1 MSFIL
6 TKPYPR
12 LWSLEAGRAMV
23 VTDLHGDWDAYR
35 RCRDRF
41 VALQAREQIDCL
53 IFTGDLIHAESETQP
68 DRSVD
73 IVADVLAL
81 QSAYGAA
88 VIYLCGNH
96 EMPHIYSISLARGS
110 REYTAAFEAAL
121 SRSGRRA
128 EVAALFD
135 SLPFFVRTR
144 AGVSLAHAGASPVM
158 LDARNTT
165 RLFNWDHQELLG
177 WAEQALAGEDVAA
190 LRRAFAEGNKAV
202 SYEALARH
210 YLSVSDPGDPRYDY
224 LVRGFL
230 ATNAPSFDLLW
241 SALFTRCE
249 EEFGPGQYAI
259 YLDATLKELSVD
271 FLQQQVL
278 VSGHMNTQN
287 GHHVIA
293 QRQLRLSSARHAQPR
308 SAGEYLIFDAASPVR
323 SVKTLLANLRSVYG
337 D

>member
-1 MSFIL
+1 
-6 TKPYPR
+6 
-12 LWSLEAGRAMV
+12 MV
-23 VTDLHGDWDAYR
+23 VTDLHGDWDVYR

-53 IFTGDLIHAESETQP
+53 IFTGDLIHAESETLP

-96 EMPHIYSISLARGS
+96 EMPHIYGISLARGS
-110 REYTAAFEAAL
+110 KEYTAAFEAAL
-121 SRSGRRA
+121 SRSGRRT
-128 EVAALFD
+128 EVTALFD

-144 AGVSLAHAGASPVM
+144 AGVSVAHAGASPVM

-177 WAEQALAGEDVAA
+177 RAEQALAGEDIVA
-190 LRRAFAEGNKAV
+190 LRRAFAEGNNAV

-210 YLSVSDPGDPRYDY
+210 YLSVSGPEDPRYDY

-249 EEFGPGQYAI
+249 EEFGPKQYAI
-259 YLDATLKELSVD
+259 FLDATLKELSVD
-271 FLQQQVL
+271 FSRQEVL
-278 VSGHMNTQN
+278 VSGHMNTQK
-287 GHHVIA
+287 GHRVIA
-293 QRQLRLSSARHAQPR
+293 QRQLRLSSARHAQPH

-323 SVKTLLANLRSVYG
+323 GVKTLLANLRSVYR